1 MMNIMLIVGMIM
13 MLCVPLVNA
22 IQTDKIYVGETGIIG
37 GVSTYDYDAQKGD
50 GYIVW
55 TRALDLMDSGGN
67 LIPDGDVISAGGL
80 HDPSWIMIQEISS
93 GTTWNLTADYDA
105 GFRTGNYY
113 YHAGS
118 VSIHGKKVLY
128 ELVWGTSNWERT
140 LYMYNITSDETWQIP
155 HGTLSTYTSG
165 YEHQIF
171 GDWIYFSH
179 YGGGGRQ
186 IYVYNYETGEG
197 RRIDGG
203 ATSNTGFG
211 INEDLMW
218 FSDTTGTPDILKIY
232 GLDTGKLTQIDG
244 TNIGATIYASSKSSY
259 DGRYLGLSLLIGT
272 DYDSYI
278 IDLEGMNI
286 TDEGGDVLI
295 YWENIAEENI
305 IEVDT
310 ENSYNSYAPFTDGR
324 YAIYNYVGNNLD
336 IMIYDIDED
345 RKIYFVASSNYE
357 GLSDFTGSTILY
369 NTNINSFTHN
379 NDATDDFDIYRS
391 VSDTEAISSTFI
403 NAVPV
408 IIILVF
414 VFFVVGAFAF
424 MFRNDGYGGM
434 I

>member
-1 MMNIMLIVGMIM
+1 MMM
-13 MLCVPLVNA
+13 CVPIVNA
-22 IQTDKIYVGETGIIG
+22 IQTEKIYVGETGIIG
-37 GVSTYDYDAQKGD
+37 GVPTYDYDGQKGD

-67 LIPDGDVISAGGL
+67 LIPDGDVVSAGGL
-80 HDPSWIMIQEISS
+80 HDPSWIMIQDI
-93 GTTWNLTADYDA
+93 GTGLSWNLTADYDA

-113 YHAGS
+113 YHSGS
-118 VSIHGKKVLY
+118 VSIYGKKVLY
-128 ELVWGTSNWERT
+128 ESIWGPSNWERT
-140 LYMYNITSDETWQIP
+140 LYMYNITTNETWRIP
-155 HGTLSTYTSG
+155 HGFLSSYTSG
-165 YEHQIF
+165 YEHQIHD
-171 GDWIYFSH
+171 DWIFFTH
-179 YGGGGRQ
+179 YGGGGRI
-186 IYVYNYETGEG
+186 IYVYNYETGVG

-203 ATSNTGFG
+203 ATSNTGLG

-244 TNIGATIYASSKSSY
+244 TNIGANIYASSKTSY
-259 DGRYLGLSLLIGT
+259 DGKYLGLTLLIGT

-286 TDEGGDVLI
+286 TDEGGDEII

-324 YAIYNYVGNNLD
+324 YEIYSYVDNNLD

-345 RKIYFVASSNYE
+345 RKTYFASSNNDE
-357 GLSDFTGSTILY
+357 RLSDFTGSTILY

-391 VSDTEAISSTFI
+391 VSDTEAISTTFI
-403 NAVPV
+403 NIVPI

-414 VFFVVGAFAF
+414 AFFVVGAFVYLG
-424 MFRNDGYGGM
+424 NSSSGGM
-434 I
+434 L